1 MPAVAPRGYG
11 LFLCGT
17 ESTEAVVHPSTRLV
31 VWLLVLVAI
40 QGLDDR
46 PLLAALL
53 VLPLFGG
60 GIMRRCGRLAWGA
73 RWLFLSLFVILAWGG
88 AGDPVWDG
96 AMAPSREGL
105 LDALTHVVRL
115 LLVLMAVAVLREW
128 MSFPDLLTA
137 AHRLLEPLRHCGV
150 DPERGLVRLMLV
162 MRCIETT
169 PRPRDWR
176 ILLDLPAS
184 GSSEVFEIADR
195 QFSSRDYLTLV
206 LATFA
211 FAALF
216 YFRQV

>member
-1 MPAVAPRGYG
+1 
-11 LFLCGT
+11 
-17 ESTEAVVHPSTRLV
+17 VHPSTRLF
-31 VWLLVLVAI
+31 VWLLTLVAI

-60 GIMRRCGRLAWGA
+60 RVLRRCGRLAWGA

-88 AGDPVWDG
+88 AGDPAWDG

-105 LDALTHVVRL
+105 LDALTHVARL

-128 MSFPDLLTA
+128 MPFPDLLTA
-137 AHRLLEPLRHCGV
+137 AHRLLEPLRRCGL
-150 DPERGLVRLMLV
+150 DPDRGLVRLMLV
-162 MRCIETT
+162 MRHIETT

-184 GSSEVFEIADR
+184 SSSEVFELADR
-195 QFSSRDYLTLV
+195 PLGGRDYLTMALC
-206 LATFA
+206 AAGFG
-211 FAALF
+211 ALF
-216 YFRQV
+216 YCRQV